1 MADKEEYKF
10 PDEIEQEEKA
20 AAAPDKKEEDDGFK
34 VEIIDDTPPEDRGR
48 KPLPKEVVDELEKD
62 DLEEYSEKVKKRL
75 SQMKKVWHDERRA
88 KEAESREK
96 QEAIKFAQ
104 AQFEENKRLKQRLG
118 VGEKA
123 FIQEV
128 TKAAN
133 NELSVA
139 KERLKQAYESGD
151 AEKIAEAQESLTD
164 AKIKLQQYAR
174 YQPTLQ
180 TQESG
185 VQPSQQAQTPQY
197 SAAPTI
203 DPKAEVWKQKNSW
216 FGVDEEMTALALG
229 LHAKLERSGV
239 DLRSDDY
246 YRQIDSTM
254 RKRFPDYFNEEVEQ
268 EEKPTQTREAEKP
281 ARTKQ
286 ANVVAPV
293 TRSTAPRQVR
303 LTPTQVAIAKKLGLS
318 NEQYARE
325 LMKLENDNG

>member
-1 MADKEEYKF
+1 MAVEQTEFKF
-10 PDEIEQEEKA
+10 PDEVEAEKAEEKQEVN
-20 AAAPDKKEEDDGFK
+20 DNIEVK
-34 VEIIDDTPPEDRGR
+34 VEDDTPPDDRGR
-48 KPLPKEVVDELEKD
+48 KPLPKEIVDELERD

-75 SQMKKVWHDERRA
+75 GQMKKVWHDERRE
-88 KEAESREK
+88 KERAAREK
-96 QEAIKFAQ
+96 DEAVRFAQ
-104 AQFEENKRLKQRLG
+104 QQYEENRRLKQRLG
-118 VGEKA
+118 VGERA
-123 FIQEV
+123 YIQEV

-133 NELSVA
+133 NELNVA
-139 KERLKQAYESGD
+139 KDRLKQAYEAGD

-164 AKIKLQQYAR
+164 AKLRLQQYSR
-174 YQPTLQ
+174 FQPTLQ
-180 TQESG
+180 PQESG
-185 VQPSQQAQTPQY
+185 VQQTQQVQAPQA
-197 SAAPTI
+197 SAPVI
-203 DPKAEVWKQKNSW
+203 DPKAEVWKQKNPW

-254 RKRFPDYFNEEVEQ
+254 KKRFPDYFDEEVEQ
-268 EEKPTQTREAEKP
+268 EEKPIQTREAEKP
-281 ARTKQ
+281 TRTKQ